1 MNLILNCWTILCQ
14 LAPWLLLGMLLS
26 GMLHVLLPPGFV
38 RRKFHGFAGVIKSV
52 LLGVPLPLCS
62 CGVIPAG
69 IGLKNQGASNGASVA
84 FLISTPQTGVDS
96 ILVSSSFFGWP
107 FAIFKMVTAAITG
120 VFGGWL
126 TDQIDAI
133 EEAEQV
139 AISNTDNL
147 AHSHGSTDHEVNQ
160 SAWWRIWSHGLEIVR
175 SIWGWLLIGILI
187 SAVIETYDF
196 NVWFEA
202 VGQWGLLPSML
213 LVLVVSVPLYVCAT
227 ASVPIAAAM
236 VSAGLPAAA
245 ALVFLMAGPATN
257 ITTIGAIYGRFGWR
271 TLLIYLSTII
281 VGSMFF
287 AWMFD
292 WLLTANVVS
301 SDSHAHNHQAWWAIG
316 SGLILSVMVAQFAWS
331 DFARWWRGR
340 TQYDSDVPRLEIP
353 IQGMTCGGCVDK
365 IESAIR
371 KSEGVE
377 SIQIDLKSG
386 IATVFG
392 KPKLEELERL
402 IMSLGFQ
409 VVSKQE

>member
-1 MNLILNCWTILCQ
+1 MNLILNSWAILCQ

-26 GMLHVLLPPGFV
+26 GVLHVFLPAGFV
-38 RRKFHGFAGVIKSV
+38 RRKFHGFSGVIKSV
-52 LLGVPLPLCS
+52 MLGVPLPLCS

-96 ILVSSSFFGWP
+96 ILVSASFFGWP

-120 VFGGWL
+120 LFGGWL
-126 TDQIDAI
+126 TDQVDSDDSD
-133 EEAEQV
+133 EA
-139 AISNTDNL
+139 
-147 AHSHGSTDHEVNQ
+147 AHQDVVEFSKQKSTDALESNQ
-160 SAWWRIWSHGLEIVR
+160 PARWRIWSHGLEIVR

-187 SAVIETYDF
+187 SAVIETYNF
-196 NVWFEA
+196 NVWFETI
-202 VGQWGLLPSML
+202 GQWGLLPSML

-257 ITTIGAIYGRFGWR
+257 VTTIGAIYGRFGWK
-271 TLLIYLSTII
+271 TLMTYLSTII

-301 SDSHAHNHQAWWAIG
+301 SDSHAHDHQTWWAIA
-316 SGLILSVMVAQFAWS
+316 SGLILLTMVVQFAWS
-331 DFARWWRGR
+331 DVSRWWRSR
-340 TQYDSDVPRLEIP
+340 TQPDSDVPRFEIP

-365 IESAIR
+365 IETVIR

-377 SIQIDLKSG
+377 SIRIDLKSG

-392 KPKLEELERL
+392 KPNIEELERL
-402 IMSLGFQ
+402 IQSLGFQ
-409 VVSKQE
+409 VTAKQK